1 MDPEVR
7 RRFED
12 VWRCR
17 LPSFIGFR
25 STEMI
30 DMARRGL
37 IKMLYIVGENS
48 VRSHPDSRAVAEAL
62 SRLEF
67 LVVQDI
73 FMTETAEYADVVLP
87 AASAA
92 LEDYGTFTNTER
104 RLQLTRKVVDPPGD
118 AKPDWQIF
126 IELARRLGYDIGFR
140 DSSDIMREMA
150 RVAPIFSGLSHE
162 RLEREGGL
170 QWPVPSES
178 NPGTPMLYTDGFPR
192 GKARFRV
199 IGWRG
204 GFDVVMGRLYP
215 YSLIIGRERAQYH
228 TATMTSRSPV
238 LRVIWRGGPIV
249 EMNPEDMRVEGVEDG
264 EIVRLVSPVG
274 VVIARVK
281 ASNRVPRGVLFTTF
295 HYPELLANAL
305 VPAVLNPI
313 TKTPAYKDTRVRIER
328 LKHDNV

>member
-1 MDPEVR
+1 
-7 RRFED
+7 
-12 VWRCR
+12 
-17 LPSFIGFR
+17 
-25 STEMI
+25 
-30 DMARRGL
+30 
-37 IKMLYIVGENS
+37 
-48 VRSHPDSRAVAEAL
+48 
-62 SRLEF
+62 
-67 LVVQDI
+67 
-73 FMTETAEYADVVLP
+73 
-87 AASAA
+87 
-92 LEDYGTFTNTER
+92 
-104 RLQLTRKVVDPPGD
+104 
-118 AKPDWQIF
+118 
-126 IELARRLGYDIGFR
+126 
-140 DSSDIMREMA
+140 
-150 RVAPIFSGLSHE
+150 
-162 RLEREGGL
+162 
-170 QWPVPSES
+170 
-178 NPGTPMLYTDGFPR
+178 
-192 GKARFRV
+192 
-199 IGWRG
+199 
-204 GFDVVMGRLYP
+204 MGRLYP

>member
-17 LPSFIGFR
+17 LPLFIGFR

-48 VRSHPDSRAVAEAL
+48 VRSHPDSGGAVAEAL

-118 AKPDWQIF
+118 A
-126 IELARRLGYDIGFR
+126 RLIGR
-140 DSSDIMREMA
+140 SL
-150 RVAPIFSGLSHE
+150 LSW
-162 RLEREGGL
+162 LGGL
-170 QWPVPSES
+170 
-178 NPGTPMLYTDGFPR
+178 
-192 GKARFRV
+192 
-199 IGWRG
+199 
-204 GFDVVMGRLYP
+204 VMTWALG
-215 YSLIIGRERAQYH
+215 
-228 TATMTSRSPV
+228 
-238 LRVIWRGGPIV
+238 
-249 EMNPEDMRVEGVEDG
+249 
-264 EIVRLVSPVG
+264 
-274 VVIARVK
+274 IA
-281 ASNRVPRGVLFTTF
+281 LT
-295 HYPELLANAL
+295 
-305 VPAVLNPI
+305 
-313 TKTPAYKDTRVRIER
+313 
-328 LKHDNV
+328 